1 MLKGF
6 GVVKLKGDRPNLIG
20 ADLTLM
26 PRGMTGATTRF
37 GALGVGTGPSCAGLP
52 VPTARF
58 ELLTTSVGLFNSR
71 RRIRVAGQRE

>member
-1 MLKGF
+1 M
-6 GVVKLKGDRPNLIG
+6 VTLKGDRPNLIG

-26 PRGMTGATTRF
+26 PRGMTEVTTRF

-58 ELLTTSVGLFNSR
+58 ELFTTSVGLL
-71 RRIRVAGQRE
+71 ILGA